1 MAVLANVVWTQ
12 PVITTQGVYGT
23 QCFSA
28 TKTSFVAAAVRYG
41 DAGRDIRD
49 PSGAWRG
56 RALGARRTRRAAEH
70 AAARSGVS
78 RDLLRGLER
87 ASRSVNLTQGL
98 DVLSSFGVDVV
109 LVPRDRLISLRD
121 PRDVPGATEMP

>member
-1 MAVLANVVWTQ
+1 MARSVSRLRRPVLYPPQSDT
-12 PVITTQGVYGT
+12 
-23 QCFSA
+23 
-28 TKTSFVAAAVRYG
+28 
-41 DAGRDIRD
+41 
-49 PSGAWRG
+49 
-56 RALGARRTRRAAEH
+56 RTRGAIFATPADLGEVVRWVRGERGVPQEH

-98 DVLSSFGVDVV
+98 DVLSSFGVDVA